1 MKTMKARRIDR
12 TATSFNASTINNTK
26 KSSPQRADLLPAREP
41 PKWHVAKVASPLRWS
56 SHTSTP
62 SGIVN
67 KTLNSLPRLLGLPL

>member
-41 PKWHVAKVASPLRWS
+41 PKWHVAKVASPLKWS

-62 SGIVN
+62 SGIFN